1 MTGPKVA
8 AIIMDGNRRW
18 AKKNN
23 LPSSSGHR
31 KGIEVL
37 IEVVKIAKDNSLD
50 QLIVYA
56 FSTENWNRE
65 DFEVNALM
73 NLINFGVDVKLEE
86 IKSNGI
92 KLNFIGDINSMP
104 KKAQNGIKRCINETK
119 DLEEFTLTIA
129 LNYGAIWDMAN
140 AAETANTQGVKL
152 NQDNFLKYTQIG
164 EIDVD
169 IFIRTGGDM
178 RLSNFLLPNIG
189 YSELFFTENYGLNSV
204 QIISLIFLRNLIKD
218 SVGLENESS
227 FDIWF
232 YRLNRNSSSKCY

>member
-1 MTGPKVA
+1 MSGPKVA

-23 LPSSSGHR
+23 LPSASGHR
-31 KGIEVL
+31 KGIETL
-37 IEVVKIAKDNSLD
+37 IEIVKTAKENSLER
-50 QLIVYA
+50 LVVYA
-56 FSTENWNRE
+56 FSTENWNRQ

-104 KKAQNGIKRCINETK
+104 KKAQDGISKCIKETE
-119 DLEEFTLTIA
+119 DLNEFTLTVA

-140 AAETANTQGVKL
+140 AIEAARAKGIEL
-152 NQDNFLKYTQIG
+152 NQENFLKYTQIG
-164 EIDVD
+164 ESDID

-189 YSELFFTENYGLNSV
+189 YSELFFIEKLWPEFN
-204 QIISLIFLRNLIKD
+204 KD
-218 SVGLENESS
+218 DFVNILDEFKQRQRRFG
-227 FDIWF
+227 
-232 YRLNRNSSSKCY
+232 K